1 MSFLDIA
8 LAALL
13 TYSIY
18 SGYRNG
24 LITGIFSF
32 VGLVGGGL
40 LGLKYGADIVAN
52 FASTSSRIQS
62 TALAV
67 AIGAFAGHFVL
78 GRAAKW
84 FRKNF
89 LWKPLKAVDSALG
102 VVLHLAKTLVL
113 IWIFGE
119 LALILP
125 SEGISKTA
133 DQSAIITA
141 ISTHGPSILGDFIST
156 IESKLTK
163 ASL

>member
-1 MSFLDIA
+1 MNFIDIA

-13 TYSIY
+13 AYSIY

-32 VGLVGGGL
+32 IGLVGGGL
-40 LGLKYGADIVAN
+40 LGLKFGADIVAN
-52 FASTSSRIQS
+52 FSSTSSRIQS
-62 TALAV
+62 TALVVAV
-67 AIGAFAGHFVL
+67 GAFLGHFIL

-102 VVLHLAKTLVL
+102 VLLHLAKTLVL

-125 SEGISKTA
+125 SEGISKAA
-133 DQSAIITA
+133 DQSVIITE
-141 ISTHGPSILGDFIST
+141 ISTNGPNFLGDFIMT
-156 IESKLTK
+156 IESKLTGQK
-163 ASL
+163 L

>member
-1 MSFLDIA
+1 MNVLDIA

-13 TYSIY
+13 AYSIY
-18 SGYRNG
+18 SGYRSG

-32 VGLVGGGL
+32 IGLVGGGL
-40 LGLKYGADIVAN
+40 LGLKYGAEIVAN

-67 AIGAFAGHFVL
+67 AISAFVGHFIL
-78 GRAAKW
+78 GRVAKW

-89 LWKPLKAVDSALG
+89 LWKPLKVVDSVLG
-102 VVLHLAKTLVL
+102 VVLHLAKTLIL

-125 SEGISKTA
+125 SEAISKAA
-133 DQSAIITA
+133 DQSAIISA

-156 IESKLTK
+156 IESKLT
-163 ASL
+163 AQSA

>member
-13 TYSIY
+13 AYSIY

-84 FRKNF
+84 FRKDF

-125 SEGISKTA
+125 SEGISKAA

-141 ISTHGPSILGDFIST
+141 ISTHGPSVLGDFIST

>member
-1 MSFLDIA
+1 MNYIDIA

-13 TYSIY
+13 AYSIY
-18 SGYRNG
+18 SGYRSG
-24 LITGIFSF
+24 LITGLFSF

-40 LGLKYGADIVAN
+40 VGLKFGADIVAN
-52 FASTSSRIQS
+52 FSSTSSRIQS

-67 AIGAFAGHFVL
+67 AVAAFVGHFIF

-89 LWKPLKAVDSALG
+89 LWKPLKAADSALG
-102 VVLHLAKTLVL
+102 VLLHLAKTLVL

-125 SEGISKTA
+125 SEGISKVA
-133 DQSAIITA
+133 DQSLIISEV
-141 ISTHGPSILGDFIST
+141 STNGPDFLGDFILT
-156 IESKLTK
+156 IESKLTGQK
-163 ASL
+163 V

>member
-1 MSFLDIA
+1 MTMLDLA
-8 LAALL
+8 LAAFLA
-13 TYSIY
+13 YSIY

-32 VGLVGGGL
+32 IGLVGGGL
-40 LGLKYGADIVAN
+40 LGLKYGAEIVAN

-67 AIGAFAGHFVL
+67 AIGAFAGHFIL
-78 GRAAKW
+78 GRIAKW

-89 LWKPLKAVDSALG
+89 LWKPLKAVDSVLG
-102 VVLHLAKTLVL
+102 VVLHLAKTLAL

-125 SEGISKTA
+125 SEGISKAA

-141 ISTHGPSILGDFIST
+141 ISNNGPAILGDFISQV
-156 IESKLTK
+156 ESKLTEQS
-163 ASL
+163 A

>member
-1 MSFLDIA
+1 MTILDVA
-8 LAALL
+8 LAGILA
-13 TYSIY
+13 YSIY
-18 SGYRNG
+18 SGYRSG

-32 VGLVGGGL
+32 IGLVGGGL
-40 LGLKYGADIVAN
+40 LGLKYGAEIVAN

-62 TALAV
+62 TAIAV
-67 AIGAFAGHFVL
+67 ALGAFAGHFIL
-78 GRAAKW
+78 GRIAKW

-89 LWKPLKAVDSALG
+89 LWKPLKAIDSALG
-102 VVLHLAKTLVL
+102 VALHLAKTLIL

-125 SEGISKTA
+125 GDSISKAA

-156 IESKLTK
+156 IESKLISQG
-163 ASL
+163 A

>member
-1 MSFLDIA
+1 MNFIDIA

-13 TYSIY
+13 AYSIY
-18 SGYRNG
+18 SGYRSG

-32 VGLVGGGL
+32 VGLVGGGI
-40 LGLKYGADIVAN
+40 LGLKFGADFVAN
-52 FASTSSRIQS
+52 FSSTSSRIQS

-67 AIGAFAGHFVL
+67 AVGAFIGHFVL

-89 LWKPLKAVDSALG
+89 LWKPLKDVDSLLG
-102 VVLHLAKTLVL
+102 ILLHLAKTLVL

-125 SEGISKTA
+125 NEGISKAA
-133 DQSAIITA
+133 DQSLII
-141 ISTHGPSILGDFIST
+141 SQVSEHGPTLIDNLIT
-156 IESKLTK
+156 NVEEKLT
-163 ASL
+163 

>member
-1 MSFLDIA
+1 MTVLDIA
-8 LAALL
+8 LAAILA
-13 TYSIY
+13 YSIY
-18 SGYRNG
+18 SGYRSG

-32 VGLVGGGL
+32 IGLVGGGL
-40 LGLKYGADIVAN
+40 LGLKYGAEIVAN

-67 AIGAFAGHFVL
+67 ALGAFAGHFIL

-125 SEGISKTA
+125 SDTISKAA
-133 DQSAIITA
+133 DQSTIITA
-141 ISTHGPSILGDFIST
+141 ISNNGPSILGDFIT
-156 IESKLTK
+156 NIESKLTEQS
-163 ASL
+163 A

>member
-13 TYSIY
+13 AYSIY
-18 SGYRNG
+18 SGYRSG

-32 VGLVGGGL
+32 IGLVGGGL
-40 LGLKYGADIVAN
+40 LGLKYGAEIVAT
-52 FASTSSRIQS
+52 FASASSRIQS

-67 AIGAFAGHFVL
+67 AIGAFAGHFIL
-78 GRAAKW
+78 GRIAKW

-89 LWKPLKAVDSALG
+89 LWKPLKAVDSVLG

-125 SEGISKTA
+125 SEGISKAA

-141 ISTHGPSILGDFIST
+141 ISTHGPSVLGDFIST
-156 IESKLTK
+156 IESKLTNQS
-163 ASL
+163 A

>member
-1 MSFLDIA
+1 MTILDVA
-8 LAALL
+8 LAGILA
-13 TYSIY
+13 YSIY
-18 SGYRNG
+18 SGYRSG

-32 VGLVGGGL
+32 IGLVGGGL
-40 LGLKYGADIVAN
+40 LGLKYGAEIVAN

-62 TALAV
+62 TAIAV
-67 AIGAFAGHFVL
+67 ALGAFAGHFIL
-78 GRAAKW
+78 GRIAKW

-102 VVLHLAKTLVL
+102 VALHLAKTLIL

-125 SEGISKTA
+125 GDTISKAA

-156 IESKLTK
+156 IESKLT
-163 ASL
+163 AQSA

>member
-13 TYSIY
+13 AYSIY

-125 SEGISKTA
+125 SEGISKAA

-141 ISTHGPSILGDFIST
+141 ISTHGPVFLEIS
-156 IESKLTK
+156 SPQLKV
-163 ASL
+163 S

>member
-1 MSFLDIA
+1 MNLVDIA

-13 TYSIY
+13 AYSIY
-18 SGYRNG
+18 SGYRTG

-32 VGLVGGGL
+32 IGLVGGGL
-40 LGLKYGADIVAN
+40 LGLKYGAEIVAN

-67 AIGAFAGHFVL
+67 AIGAFAGHLIL
-78 GRAAKW
+78 GRIAKW

-89 LWKPLKAVDSALG
+89 LWKPLKAVDSVLG

-125 SEGISKTA
+125 SEEISKAA
-133 DQSAIITA
+133 DQSVIIA
-141 ISTHGPSILGDFIST
+141 QVSTHGPSVLGNFITT
-156 IESKLTK
+156 IESKLTEQR
-163 ASL
+163 A

>member
-1 MSFLDIA
+1 MTVLDIA

-13 TYSIY
+13 AYSVY
-18 SGYRNG
+18 SGYRSG

-32 VGLVGGGL
+32 IGLVGGGL
-40 LGLKYGADIVAN
+40 LGLNFGAEIVAN

-67 AIGAFAGHFVL
+67 ALGAFAGHFIL

-89 LWKPLKAVDSALG
+89 LWKPLKAIDSVLG
-102 VVLHLAKTLVL
+102 VALHLAKTLVL

-125 SEGISKTA
+125 SEGISKAA

-141 ISTHGPSILGDFIST
+141 ISTHGPSVLGDFIST
-156 IESKLTK
+156 IESKLT
-163 ASL
+163 AQSA

>member
-1 MSFLDIA
+1 MNLVDVL

-13 TYSIY
+13 AYSIY
-18 SGYRNG
+18 SGYRSG

-32 VGLVGGGL
+32 IGLVGGGL
-40 LGLKYGADIVAN
+40 IGLKYGAEIVAN

-67 AIGAFAGHFVL
+67 AVSAFAGHFIL
-78 GRAAKW
+78 GRIAKW

-89 LWKPLKAVDSALG
+89 LWKPLKAVDSLLG
-102 VVLHLAKTLVL
+102 VLLHLAKTLAL

-125 SEGISKTA
+125 SEGISKAA
-133 DQSAIITA
+133 DQSVIITQV
-141 ISTHGPSILGDFIST
+141 STNGPGVLGDFIT
-156 IESKLTK
+156 NIESKLTNQ
-163 ASL
+163 SN

>member
-1 MSFLDIA
+1 MTILDVA
-8 LAALL
+8 LAGILV
-13 TYSIY
+13 YSIY
-18 SGYRNG
+18 SGYRSG

-32 VGLVGGGL
+32 IGLVGGGL
-40 LGLKYGADIVAN
+40 LGLKYGAEIVAN

-62 TALAV
+62 TAIAV
-67 AIGAFAGHFVL
+67 ALGAFAGHFIL
-78 GRAAKW
+78 GRIAKW

-102 VVLHLAKTLVL
+102 VALHLAKTLIL

-125 SEGISKTA
+125 GDSVSKAA

-156 IESKLTK
+156 IESKLISQG
-163 ASL
+163 A

>member
-1 MSFLDIA
+1 MSILDIA

-13 TYSIY
+13 LYSIY
-18 SGYRNG
+18 SGYRSG

-32 VGLVGGGL
+32 IGLVGGGL
-40 LGLKYGADIVAN
+40 LGLKYGAEIVTN
-52 FASTSSRIQS
+52 FTSTTSRIQS

-67 AIGAFAGHFVL
+67 GIGAFVGHFIL

-89 LWKPLKAVDSALG
+89 LWKPLKAVDSVLG
-102 VVLHLAKTLVL
+102 VGLHLAKTLVL

-125 SEGISKTA
+125 NEGISKAA
-133 DQSAIITA
+133 DHSLIITQV
-141 ISTHGPSILGDFIST
+141 STHGPSVVGDFIGT
-156 IESKLTK
+156 IESKLTRQNP
-163 ASL
+163 